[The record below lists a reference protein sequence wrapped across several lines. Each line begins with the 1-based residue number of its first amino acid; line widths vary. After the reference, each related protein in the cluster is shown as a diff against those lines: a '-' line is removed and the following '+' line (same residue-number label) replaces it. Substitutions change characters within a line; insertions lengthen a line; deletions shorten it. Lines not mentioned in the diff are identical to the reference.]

1 MNNKIYLI
9 IKILFFSL
17 LNFDFSFI
25 IYFISLRPLS
35 PSEEQLLINLQ
46 NKTLLNLTFE
56 CIILA
61 LFLTLTFSLLSYI
74 SFRLIFKK
82 NYYLKYVYL
91 IIFIFYF
98 VILNEILRSIMER
111 RIFLNYRPQI
121 LQISQIFL

>member
-17 LNFDFSFI
+17 LNFAFSFI

-98 VILNEILRSIMER
+98 IYSLICEIEYYYYIKRLI
-111 RIFLNYRPQI
+111 P
-121 LQISQIFL
+121 